1 MRLTAFTDYS
11 LRTLIYLAARPDRL
25 ATIADIAGA
34 YQIST
39 NHLMKVVYALGQAG
53 DIVTIRGQR
62 GGIRLARPPAEI
74 NIGAI
79 VRRTEPDMAIAG
91 CFGEQSFCV
100 IQPEC
105 RLSGVLSEALNAF
118 LAVLDRFTLADLV
131 ERPAVLAALLEPAA
145 S

>member
-1 MRLTAFTDYS
+1 MRLTTFTDYS

-53 DIVTIRGQR
+53 DIVTTRGQR

-79 VRRTEPDMAIAG
+79 VRRTEPDMALAS
-91 CFGEQSFCV
+91 CFGENASCV

-105 RLSGVLSEALNAF
+105 RLAGVLTEALDAF
-118 LAVLDRFTLADLV
+118 QAVLDRFTLADLV
-131 ERPAVLAALLEPAA
+131 ERPAALAALLEPVRD
-145 S
+145 